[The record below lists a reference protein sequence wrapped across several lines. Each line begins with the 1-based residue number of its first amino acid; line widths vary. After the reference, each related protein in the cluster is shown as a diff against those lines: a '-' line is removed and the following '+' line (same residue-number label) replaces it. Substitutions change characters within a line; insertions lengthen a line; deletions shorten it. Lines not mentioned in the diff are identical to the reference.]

1 MDSQSAAEL
10 INMFSN
16 SDIFLVIFIRMIGF
30 ITLMPVLGGRN
41 IPVMARIGLCMILAS
56 VVYSSGNVT
65 EIFYYDSIAGYILLL
80 IKEFIVGF
88 IIGFVV
94 YFIFNI
100 AYLAGF
106 LTDQQIGFSMAN
118 IFDPIT
124 QTQVPITGNLY
135 YFSLCMFLIVSN
147 GHHFVINSIFYSYRA
162 LPIGSAVIIGNG
174 SLFQVLIKIMS
185 SFFITGISIALP
197 IIGTVLITDLV
208 LGVLVKT
215 MPQMNV
221 FVVGMPAKIFIG
233 LFAILLVIPMFSN
246 IYNIIY
252 NQMSEAILNVIK
264 VMMP

>member
-1 MDSQSAAEL
+1 MDSQNASIL
-10 INMFSN
+10 ISMFSN
-16 SDIFLVIFIRMIGF
+16 SDIFLVILIRILGF
-30 ITLMPVLGGRN
+30 MTLMPVLGGRN
-41 IPVMARIGLCMILAS
+41 IPVIARIGFCMALAS
-56 VVYSSGNVT
+56 IVYSSGNIT

-80 IKEFIVGF
+80 TKEFMVGF

-118 IFDPIT
+118 VFDPIT

-135 YFSLCMFLIVSN
+135 YFSICMFLIITN
-147 GHHFVINSIFYSYRA
+147 GHHFIINSLFYSYKA

-174 SLFQVLIKIMS
+174 NLFYAMLQIMI
-185 SFFITGISIALP
+185 SFFIIGVSISLP
-197 IIGTVLITDLV
+197 IIGTILITDLI
-208 LGVLVKT
+208 LGLLVKT

-221 FVVGMPAKIFIG
+221 FVIGMPAKIFIG
-233 LFAILLVIPMFSN
+233 LFAVWLIIPMFSN
-246 IYNIIY
+246 VYSNIYDEV
-252 NQMSEAILNVIK
+252 SKAILNVIK